1 MSEADAAVDALAERC
16 AEIARTLTNA
26 GVPTQ
31 PLAEYVAARRVAI
44 IFTKQSRLQTIDQ
57 VWRLGVVLLNA
68 DGQLYA
74 AGTTTR
80 AVDPGWPQYQA
91 QSMEV
96 RREYRAAAMRS
107 QYAEGTTINLNATPI
122 TLTPKGIAESGGPL
136 VLHNG
141 EVRVRWSAHV
151 DDSAALP
158 VRSYL
163 DERVELLLHPP
174 EGA

>member
-16 AEIARTLTNA
+16 AEIARSLTNA

-31 PLAEYVAARRVAI
+31 PLAEYVAARKVAL
-44 IFTKQSRLQTIDQ
+44 IFTKQSRLQTIDH
-57 VWRLGVVLLNA
+57 VWRLGVLLLSA

-107 QYAEGTTINLNATPI
+107 DYAEGSTINLNAAPI
-122 TLTPKGIAESGGPL
+122 TLTREGIVESGGPL
-136 VLHNG
+136 VLRDG
-141 EVRVRWSAHV
+141 VVRVRWSAHV
-151 DDSAALP
+151 DDDAALP
-158 VRSYL
+158 VEAYL